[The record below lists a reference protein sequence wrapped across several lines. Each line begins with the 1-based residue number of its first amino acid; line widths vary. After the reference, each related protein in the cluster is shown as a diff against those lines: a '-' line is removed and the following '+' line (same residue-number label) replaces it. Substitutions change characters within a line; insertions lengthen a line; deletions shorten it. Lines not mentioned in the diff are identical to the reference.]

1 VYYVFL
7 RAFKFLIFQIRR
19 SDNLSKI
26 SNTSFNLYP
35 NLLSLRRHS
44 KMASIIFSDLHPTGA
59 ILFQDSESFM
69 DELEEQGSI
78 SVRG

>member
-1 VYYVFL
+1 
-7 RAFKFLIFQIRR
+7 
-19 SDNLSKI
+19 
-26 SNTSFNLYP
+26 
-35 NLLSLRRHS
+35 
-44 KMASIIFSDLHPTGA
+44 MASIIFSDLHPTGA